1 MQKSWQHCFK
11 YLIFKKTSTPES
23 FIMKFPL
30 IFLLTLFST
39 FSLFGQMEIRTNV
52 ELTPDHYPQ
61 EGVPK
66 GELKGPFNFH
76 SKIIEGTVR
85 QYWLFIPA
93 QYEASKPASVLVF
106 QDGYRATN
114 PKGSIRAPQVMENL
128 IAKGDIP
135 VTIGIF
141 ITPGNRSENYP
152 DDLGSSNPNHRAQEY
167 DAMNDRYAR
176 FIVDEMLPLVAKD
189 YNLTDDPNQR
199 AIGGTS
205 SGAIAAFT
213 VAWHRPDVFRKVYSS
228 IGSYVSIGFRP
239 NETPIKLGGQ
249 DYPALIRREEIR
261 PIRIFV
267 QDGINDLSNKWGN
280 WFLANQQMVSAMKY
294 ANDNADKNK
303 DTGPR
308 YELTTVWTD
317 GEHND
322 KHPGALLPEGLKW
335 LWSK

>member
-1 MQKSWQHCFK
+1 MNTFCLKIS
-11 YLIFKKTSTPES
+11 LV
-23 FIMKFPL
+23 
-30 IFLLTLFST
+30 FLLAVCSAL
-39 FSLFGQMEIRTNV
+39 SLIGQMEIRTGL
-52 ELTPDHYPQ
+52 ELTPYHFPQ
-61 EGVPK
+61 EGVPR
-66 GELKGPFNFH
+66 GELKGPFSFR

-114 PKGSIRAPQVMENL
+114 PEGSIRAPQVLENL
-128 IAKGDIP
+128 IAKGEIP

-141 ITPGNRSENYP
+141 ISPGNLSEEYP
-152 DDLGSSNPNHRAQEY
+152 TDLGSRNPNNRAAEY
-167 DAMNDRYAR
+167 DAMNNRYAR
-176 FIVDEMLPLVAKD
+176 FIVEEMLPEVSKQ
-189 YNLTDDPNQR
+189 YNLTNDPEQR

-205 SGAIAAFT
+205 SGAIASFT
-213 VAWHRPDVFRKVYSS
+213 VAWYYPDMFRKVYSS

-239 NETPIKLGGQ
+239 DETPIKLGGQ
-249 DYPALIRREEIR
+249 DYPALIRREAIR
-261 PIRIFV
+261 PMRIYV
-267 QDGINDLSNKWGN
+267 QDGINDLSNRWGD

-294 ANDNADKNK
+294 ANENADQNK

-308 YELTTVWTD
+308 YQFKAVWTD

-335 LWSK
+335 LWGEE